1 MAGGSRPMRPSY
13 VFVNAVLHVLPH
25 TGLALVAVA
34 CQLHALPPTG
44 KGWLWFWPPVVSWP
58 ALQRAG
64 CSVFSHAVAAFPHP
78 QPMLFYPEPWQGL
91 GVFAGGWRA
100 GVVIAITTAA
110 CAVWLQTALRLKP
123 FQTQGSKALV
133 ALAVLWLASISHF
146 LPGAIIPSPHAE
158 PSLGGDRY
166 AYLPSLFLAL
176 VPATAYLAG
185 RSCWFPGHTRIGGGP
200 LRALMLV
207 VAVAAPV
214 RMVARSASAARAWKS
229 SESLMETALLQFQPL
244 AEEFLAHRDQT
255 RWQAVVLAKGRGAH
269 AEACAIRVAEGECEE
284 GFYHTSGSAS
294 IQVECPRACTPQG
307 NHVAFARAVS
317 SWLAKVSIDRER
329 RGDLRGAAEASE
341 LSLRVHSGS
350 AMVFRQAG
358 GVKFKLRQWRQAA
371 ALMRRAI
378 HIAPRDPQA
387 LRAYG
392 MARESIVNLAAEER
406 RELSSEEQ
414 HEVTQLLHSAQRFRA
429 KK

>member
-1 MAGGSRPMRPSY
+1 VQGLLLVGVLCWALSPLRAEVVCWASALPYSLAGLLSSAALVLSLSSEKIWAAHWAWLVSIASAAAAALSKSAAAPLPVALLLLRHFALRMAGGSRPMRPSY

-255 RWQAVVLAKGRGAH
+255 RWQGEPGPGESLALDRVLWNG
-269 AEACAIRVAEGECEE
+269 
-284 GFYHTSGSAS
+284 
-294 IQVECPRACTPQG
+294 Q
-307 NHVAFARAVS
+307 
-317 SWLAKVSIDRER
+317 
-329 RGDLRGAAEASE
+329 
-341 LSLRVHSGS
+341 
-350 AMVFRQAG
+350 
-358 GVKFKLRQWRQAA
+358 
-371 ALMRRAI
+371 
-378 HIAPRDPQA
+378 
-387 LRAYG
+387 
-392 MARESIVNLAAEER
+392 
-406 RELSSEEQ
+406 
-414 HEVTQLLHSAQRFRA
+414 
-429 KK
+429 